1 MSLKIKINKT
11 CRKQC
16 RYFAQ
21 NKRVIS
27 KRKLSIGTLVYKL
40 YCICVIKLQ
49 FIMNMRKVFNFMTLN
64 WCSLWKGSLRS
75 NSALQRSWRF
85 TSQRTATVIQYK
97 IKIIR
102 QFKMK
107 RPQDFPSQTP
117 CTFYIVFSRHLVQN
131 FIRFWKPAW
140 METTTISLSNP
151 FHRFTFLT
159 VKTFLLKSSQNLSP
173 FSLCLFSHAYAMHCW
188 KYLVSSSW

>member
-11 CRKQC
+11 CRNQC
-16 RYFAQ
+16 RYFPQ

-27 KRKLSIGTLVYKL
+27 WRKLSIGTLVYKL

-64 WCSLWKGSLRS
+64 WCPLWKGSLRS
-75 NSALQRSWRF
+75 NSALQRSWRLP
-85 TSQRTATVIQYK
+85 SQRTDTVIQYK

-117 CTFYIVFSRHLVQN
+117 CTFCFVFSRHLAQK
-131 FIRFWKPAW
+131 FIRFWKHAW
-140 METTTISLSNP
+140 MVTTTASLSNP
-151 FHRFTFLT
+151 FHCFTFLT
-159 VKTFLLKSSQNLSP
+159 VKAFFLKSSQNLSP
-173 FSLCLFSHAYAMHCW
+173 FSLCLGCHAYAMHCW
-188 KYLVSSSW
+188 EYLGSSSW